1 MIMRQLTLF
10 LLPILFCWTIAAYG
24 ENDVIIDVRT
34 LEEWHAG
41 HLESATHIELQYVAQ
56 SIEAVVPNKDQKVYL
71 YCRSGNRSGKAKDI
85 LEALGY
91 SNVVNAGGV
100 AQASADLQVDIVR

>member
-56 SIEAVVPNKDQKVYL
+56 SIEAVVPNKDQKYI
-71 YCRSGNRSGKAKDI
+71 CTA
-85 LEALGY
+85 A
-91 SNVVNAGGV
+91 V
-100 AQASADLQVDIVR
+100 AIVQARLKISLKLLATVMW

>member
-1 MIMRQLTLF
+1 MRQLTLF

-56 SIEAVVPNKDQKVYL
+56 SIEAVVPNKDQKLYL
-71 YCRSGNRSGKAKDI
+71 YCRSGNRSG
-85 LEALGY
+85 
-91 SNVVNAGGV
+91 
-100 AQASADLQVDIVR
+100 